1 MVSSGRRTAIG
12 VTLGATLLAVV
23 LPWTAP
29 EGAAAAQPAS
39 YGGADATVVPDPDH
53 PGALAVEFTS
63 RTLGRRVHN
72 AVYLPSSYRPGGP
85 ASPVLYY
92 LHGTLIPG
100 LDQPAFAPES
110 TTARRLRSAALFS
123 AVGPGGAQLQT
134 DLQNFAAERDRA
146 RFIVAVPDTGDP
158 AVCQTCVWI
167 DGQPHRNPN
176 LPPVTAQSVAMETFL
191 YEEFV
196 PLIEHLF
203 NARTDAAGRGLT
215 GFSMGGLGT
224 WLQAMRH
231 PDRFAFVAPISGAYD
246 IQNDP
251 VLRYSIAE
259 PVGYQRDQ
267 GYGTSVTDST
277 QWARVNP
284 AVLVQNIVGADLA
297 ILVSAGDGCLAPS
310 AARNEHCRAH
320 PAPLNPDAGWVESVL
335 RNDADRYAV
344 PSLTRAGVEATQ
356 IRIPGVHGANN
367 AEVYA
372 RYVVPAANAA
382 FARPRKPAPTFSFT
396 SADHTFAVW
405 GYQVETGRQVD
416 DRFTTLTSARRD
428 GQGFTIRGQGP
439 VTVTTPAAFAAGKR
453 YDVTVR
459 EDGSPVDA
467 DAVRADQAGRLHI
480 RLPAG
485 SATTD
490 RAVTVAG

>member
-1 MVSSGRRTAIG
+1 MVRPGRRAAIG
-12 VTLGATLLAVV
+12 VTVGATLLAVV
-23 LPWTAP
+23 LPWTAA

-39 YGGADATVVPDPDH
+39 YDGADATVVPDPDH
-53 PGALAVEFTS
+53 PGALALEFTS
-63 RTLGRRVHN
+63 RIFGRRVHN
-72 AVYLPSSYRPGGP
+72 AVYLPSSYRPSGP
-85 ASPVLYY
+85 GSPVLYY

-100 LDQPAFAPES
+100 LDQPAFAPAS
-110 TTARRLRSAALFS
+110 ATARRLRSAALFS

-176 LPPVTAQSVAMETFL
+176 LPPVTAASVAMETFL

-251 VLRYSIAE
+251 VLRYGIAE

-277 QWARVNP
+277 QWARLNP
-284 AVLVQNIVGADLA
+284 AVLVHNIVGAGLT
-297 ILVSAGDGCLAPS
+297 IVVSAGDGCLGPS
-310 AARNEHCRAH
+310 AGTNEHCLAY
-320 PAPLNPDAGWVESVL
+320 PAPRNPDAGWVESVL
-335 RNDADRYAV
+335 RNDADDWAV
-344 PSLTRAGVEATQ
+344 PSLTRAGVDATQ

-372 RYVVPAANAA
+372 RYIVPAANAA
-382 FARPRKPAPTFSFT
+382 FAHPPKPAPTFGFT
-396 SADHTFAVW
+396 SADHSFAVW
-405 GYQVETGRQVD
+405 AYQVETGRQVD
-416 DRFTTLTSARRD
+416 DRFTTLTSARHD
-428 GQGFTIRGQGP
+428 GQGFKIRGQGP
-439 VTVTTPAAFAAGKR
+439 VTVTTPGAFTAGKR

-459 EDGSPVDA
+459 EDGSTVDA
-467 DAVRADQAGRLHI
+467 NTDQADQAGRLHI

-490 RAVTVAG
+490 REITVAR